1 MGWGEQEHHPT
12 HPRIGTGQSP
22 GRDPRMGQAPGLWRV
37 CWGLSGKEWDVH
49 PFGAMISKPF
59 LMGADPEENRDKEP
73 DLRGRVMKSGGET
86 GSCQPRR

>member
-1 MGWGEQEHHPT
+1 
-12 HPRIGTGQSP
+12 
-22 GRDPRMGQAPGLWRV
+22 MGQAPGLWRV
-37 CWGLSGKEWDVH
+37 CWGLSGKEWDAH

-86 GSCQPRR
+86 GSCHPRRKQVRKRARPPTQAQSCNL